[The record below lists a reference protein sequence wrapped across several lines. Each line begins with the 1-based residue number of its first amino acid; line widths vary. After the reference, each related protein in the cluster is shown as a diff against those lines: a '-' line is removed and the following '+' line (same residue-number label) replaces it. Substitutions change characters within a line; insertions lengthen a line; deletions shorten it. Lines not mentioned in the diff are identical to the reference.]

1 MSNSPEHILS
11 MMKKIVETNDAE
23 RKIASN
29 ITDSSA
35 QNLTKH
41 IQKQE
46 HNKDG
51 SMQTSNFT
59 KSGNQTS
66 KQLFESLSSNR

>member
-1 MSNSPEHILS
+1 MSTTPEHILS
-11 MMKKIVETNDAE
+11 MMKKIVETNDVE
-23 RKIASN
+23 RKTASN

-35 QNLTKH
+35 QNLTTH

-46 HNKDG
+46 HNNDS

-59 KSGNQTS
+59 KSGIQTS
-66 KQLFESLSSNR
+66 K